1 MLLHHRGHAAA
12 ALFAPGRWCLRS
24 LGREDPRENR
34 RVLFSAMLVGEGGFP
49 SGLTCA
55 HRSSS
60 APSVEAGLGQPGPLS
75 AESGPVSH
83 SAAVGPRGEESAE
96 LGLRTAVCKTPL
108 VAPTSSTVLLAASG
122 RGCVAAPVISCPV
135 SCLIPRGAAGLHHVP
150 ASNGPSPGHGQV
162 GTPCLLPCSAYL
174 LVCLFSFTNSE
185 MTKACLGL

>member
-1 MLLHHRGHAAA
+1 MCRVELCPAMARPLGCAAPSPGTRSA
-12 ALFAPGRWCLRS
+12 APFAPGRWCLRS

-83 SAAVGPRGEESAE
+83 SAAVGPRSEESAQ
-96 LGLRTAVCKTPL
+96 LGPRTAVRKTPL
-108 VAPTSSTVLLAASG
+108 VAPTSSTVLLAAKRSWL
-122 RGCVAAPVISCPV
+122 RGSPRASPV
-135 SCLIPRGAAGLHHVP
+135 
-150 ASNGPSPGHGQV
+150 PSPAWSRV
-162 GTPCLLPCSAYL
+162 GLWGLTTSLP
-174 LVCLFSFTNSE
+174 
-185 MTKACLGL
+185 